1 MGASTRS
8 PRVRRTTSGDV
19 GAGSRPF
26 VLKRNGDS
34 SLSPLLL
41 DVAPVVA
48 ANTGDHALIH
58 LLLLAVHQAPSR
70 EEFQASLDY
79 PQYEPTGR
87 LLIRSGSQ
95 LVGHV
100 RLVRRL
106 VQFGE
111 IEIPATALEWLAVLP
126 EYRTTDYRHRLVAA
140 AESEARAD
148 GAELVTAMSTDL
160 DVSPEI
166 RGWIAMRDQG
176 YSVSSARDTLA
187 QLSSTRYRKSFHAR
201 VWRHVEIGSLIHVY
215 QQQMA
220 RRYGLIVRSD
230 AYWHWLCSRKAYDQI
245 LVAIEG
251 RDTLDYGPNG
261 ATIVG
266 YAVVA
271 GERIVELITLPGHR
285 SAAVPLLA
293 HACRDAMERNRD
305 TIALHAPP
313 THPLHEL
320 MITAGGSWRTPT
332 DDAAGVPVIKV
343 LQPSSLVRRLY
354 PRLHE
359 AAKEAGLSCPLHLG
373 LKIDGQPHRFTL
385 SRRSARLVAESPEQ
399 VDLRCSGEQFSRLLL
414 GCLDVRRACEERTL
428 SVAKKSVTAVL
439 AALFPTFV
447 YWKSPLDDWP
457 A

>member
-1 MGASTRS
+1 MGASARS

-19 GAGSRPF
+19 DAGSRPF
-26 VLKRNGDS
+26 VRKRNGDS
-34 SLSPLLL
+34 SLSPPLL
-41 DVAPVVA
+41 DLAPVVA
-48 ANTGDHALIH
+48 ANPGDHALIH
-58 LLLLAVHQAPSR
+58 RLLLAVHQAPSR

-79 PQYEPTGR
+79 PQYEPTDR

-95 LVGHV
+95 LLGHV
-100 RLVRRL
+100 QLVRRL
-106 VQFGE
+106 VQFGA
-111 IEIPATALEWLAVLP
+111 IQIPATALQWLAVLP
-126 EYRTTDYRHRLVAA
+126 EYRAADYRHHLLAA

-160 DVSPEI
+160 DVRPEN
-166 RGWIAMRDQG
+166 RGWIALRDQG

-201 VWRHVEIGSLIHVY
+201 VWRHVELSSLIDVY
-215 QQQMA
+215 QQQVA
-220 RRYGLIVRSD
+220 GRYGLVARSD

-285 SAAVPLLA
+285 SAAVPLLT
-293 HACRDAMERNRD
+293 HACRDAMERNHD
-305 TIALHAPP
+305 TIVLHAPP

-320 MITAGGSWRTPT
+320 MITAGGDWRTLT
-332 DDAAGVPVIKV
+332 NAFGVPIVKV
-343 LQPSSLVRRLY
+343 LQPASLVRRLY
-354 PRLHE
+354 PRLHA
-359 AAKEAGLSCPLHLG
+359 AAKEAGLPCPLHLS
-373 LKIDGQPHRFTL
+373 LKIDGQPRRLTL
-385 SRRSARLVAESPEQ
+385 SRRSASLVAESPERT
-399 VDLRCSGEQFSRLLL
+399 DLRCSGQQFSRLLL
-414 GCLDVRRACEERTL
+414 GCLDVRRACEEGTL

-439 AALFPTFV
+439 AALFPTFT
-447 YWKSPLDDWP
+447 YWKSPLDDL
-457 A
+457 AA